1 VPTLNWIGKKA
12 VENHHRQVPF
22 RLLKDVPEL
31 SVGDPGT
38 GNLIVEGDNLLAL
51 KALLPYYAGQ
61 IKCIYIDPP
70 YNIGNENWVYND
82 NVNSPEIRAW
92 LGKVVGNEEEDLTR
106 HDKWLCMMLP
116 RLSLLHKMLR
126 EDGAIFVSIDD
137 HEIHH
142 LRLLMDEVFG
152 AQNYIAEIIW
162 EGTSKNDS
170 KLVSISHDY
179 ILCYAKNRQKLKAA
193 KAIWRMGKEGIEEI
207 FEKVEQ
213 LRKEF
218 GSDSGKI
225 NAALQE
231 WYSEIGKKHPSW
243 AHRHYKQVDSKGVY
257 FAGDISAES
266 GRTRA
271 PYDVVHPVTH
281 KPCKRPLRGWPT
293 KTTMDKLIAEN
304 RVEWGENES
313 TVPKLKVYLAE
324 TDEVVISSVIY
335 KDRRA
340 AMKRLR
346 QIMGTDVFE
355 NPKDEE
361 VLQKIFEATTGPDD
375 LIMDSFG
382 GSGTTAHAVLKL
394 NKEENTKRRF
404 VLCEMDPNIAQ
415 AITSERNKRIING
428 YKNLKGEVVEGIGG
442 GFRYCQLGEPLF
454 DEKGNIRS
462 TVKFHDLARHVFFT
476 ETGEPLPKGAKAAS
490 PLIGV
495 YNGTGVYLLYNGILK
510 DKAPEGGNVLTAVI
524 LAHLPKHA
532 GPKVIYG
539 TACRIGQ
546 SRLNQENIT
555 FKQLPYRLKVD
566 AL

>member
-1 VPTLNWIGKKA
+1 M
-12 VENHHRQVPF
+12 
-22 RLLKDVPEL
+22 
-31 SVGDPGT
+31 GDPGS

-61 IKCIYIDPP
+61 VKCIYIDPP

-82 NVNSPEIRAW
+82 NVNSPEIKAW
-92 LGKVVGNEEEDLTR
+92 LGKVVGGEEEDLTR

-116 RLSLLHKMLR
+116 RISLLQKMLR
-126 EDGAIFVSIDD
+126 EDGVIFISIDD
-137 HEIHH
+137 HESHH

-179 ILCYAKNRQKLKAA
+179 ILCYAKNRQKLKTA
-193 KAIWRMGKEGIEEI
+193 KTIWRMGKEGIEDI
-207 FEKVEQ
+207 FQKVKQ
-213 LRKEF
+213 LKEEF
-218 GSDSGKI
+218 GKDYDKI
-225 NAALQE
+225 NTALQE

-243 AHRHYKQVDSKGVY
+243 AHRHYKQVDSKSVY

-271 PYDVVHPVTH
+271 PYDVLHPVTG
-281 KPCKRPLRGWPT
+281 KPCKRPMRGWPT
-293 KTTMDKLIAEN
+293 KTTMDKLILED
-304 RVEWGENES
+304 RVDWGEDES
-313 TVPKLKVYLAE
+313 TVPKLKIYLSE

-346 QIMGTDVFE
+346 QILGADVFE
-355 NPKDEE
+355 NPKDED
-361 VLQKIFEATTGPDD
+361 VLQKLFEATTGPED

-394 NKEENTKRRF
+394 NKEEKTKRRF
-404 VLCEMDPNIAQ
+404 VLCEMDSNIART
-415 AITSERNKRIING
+415 ITSERNKKVISG
-428 YKNLKGEVVEGIGG
+428 YKNIKGEFIEGIGG

-454 DEKGNIRS
+454 DEKGNIRNA
-462 TVKFHDLARHVFFT
+462 VKFQDLARHVFFT
-476 ETGEPLPKGAKAAS
+476 ETGEPLPGAKTTS
-490 PLIGV
+490 PLIGL

-510 DKAPEGGNVLTAVI
+510 DKAPDGGNVLTAAI
-524 LAHLPKHA
+524 LAHLPKHT

-539 TACRIGQ
+539 TACRMGQ
-546 SRLNQENIT
+546 ARLNQENIT
-555 FKQLPYRLKVD
+555 FKQLPYKLKVD